1 MHTFT
6 ISYVTDKDT
15 SYFMATEHFSHAK
28 FEIFDKIEDVT
39 LFILWKFARVLDDLL
54 SHEHQVNF
62 AIVHTTQPFVSV
74 VELRKALK
82 ESKKNIVS
90 RWQEI
95 YAIQRPRR
103 ARGKGPINYSDDKQ
117 NDIQDQADTLAT
129 GDNDSE
135 SVEVDPNSE
144 KDDTH
149 VPVSVFEGKN
159 FLDEFDDDTF
169 CYHPSFIGTTN
180 DESIDPDSLQ
190 EEALVSNRIP
200 VDDPNYLEEFSPL
213 DRQYCTPLSIPKLP
227 VFRSELCNSLA
238 LDKWKKHFSKNAF
251 SINREVR
258 VAKSS
263 SQISAGEIDV
273 NVISEATSKKI
284 KSSNPEHVVYHEP
297 DHCTDQS
304 VSNSD
309 IGKTFHNQLS
319 TNQYNPRQQFLGED
333 RNFLKKIQLSDVYS
347 DDDLQNEGVSIDH
360 FRDDIVHLHHRLHCI
375 SSDLELDLFNKSVIL
390 SGKSFTSTHDDIE
403 LQVYSDLPTTYL
415 MCCSDISKAPSLVF
429 ECFNIARKSF
439 EYEKDDA
446 YCKYITNVM
455 QCKEK
460 NLSFLGFV
468 TMHRTEKDQNVLSSF
483 TIQSFVLYS
492 DMQSFTMVSVGHTCS
507 SLYVRLPSC

>member
-1 MHTFT
+1 M
-6 ISYVTDKDT
+6 
-15 SYFMATEHFSHAK
+15 
-28 FEIFDKIEDVT
+28 
-39 LFILWKFARVLDDLL
+39 
-54 SHEHQVNF
+54 
-62 AIVHTTQPFVSV
+62 
-74 VELRKALK
+74 
-82 ESKKNIVS
+82 
-90 RWQEI
+90 
-95 YAIQRPRR
+95 
-103 ARGKGPINYSDDKQ
+103 DDK
-117 NDIQDQADTLAT
+117 
-129 GDNDSE
+129 
-135 SVEVDPNSE
+135 
-144 KDDTH
+144 
-149 VPVSVFEGKN
+149 
-159 FLDEFDDDTF
+159 FDDDTF

-180 DESIDPDSLQ
+180 DKSNDPDSLQ
-190 EEALVSNRIP
+190 EEALVFKRIP
-200 VDDPNYLEEFSPL
+200 VHSSNYLEEFSPL
-213 DRQYCTPLSIPKLP
+213 ERQYCTPLSIPKLP
-227 VFRSELCNSLA
+227 VVRSELCKSLA

-304 VSNSD
+304 VSNSN

-319 TNQYNPRQQFLGED
+319 TNQYNPRQQFLGQD
-333 RNFLKKIQLSDVYS
+333 RKFLSLVQLSDVYL

-415 MCCSDISKAPSLVF
+415 MCCSDISKAPRLAF
-429 ECFNIARKSF
+429 ECHNIARKSF

-455 QCKEK
+455 QCKEN

-468 TMHRTEKDQNVLSSF
+468 TMHLTGKDQNVLSSF

-492 DMQSFTMVSVGHTCS
+492 DMQSFTRVSVGHTCS
-507 SLYVRLPSC
+507 SLCETTIMLRLLQIVQLLRYIDKSGAADVSLSLLINAPTKYMTQTCIEAYENIGFTQRNVSSTTSPDFLHLFIKDLICLPRYTLRQGLVKYILPQVPLYEQDTFTQKNLQNLVVSSFLHSVAFLRVLLDFQLYPRLVEQ